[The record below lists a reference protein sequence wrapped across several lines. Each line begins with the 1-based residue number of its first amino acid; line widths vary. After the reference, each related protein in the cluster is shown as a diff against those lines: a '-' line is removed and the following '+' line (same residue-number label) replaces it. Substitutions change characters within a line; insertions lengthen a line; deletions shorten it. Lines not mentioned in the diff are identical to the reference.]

1 MSVNNHFA
9 ELDEDKNYSR
19 FSETKE
25 LEKTF
30 EWMDYESDSKVC
42 KGGLS
47 VETKSDLEGNVTAAL
62 VDGTDTNTIIISS
75 TGAGKTTR
83 TLSPYMINCTMAEED
98 LIIHDPKGELYKFFH
113 NILVEHGYEIMVIN
127 LRDPSTGDRYNLL
140 QRAAKLYKSGNKGR
154 ALEIV
159 KDIGHTIFASIVDKD
174 DPFWTDSAVSLFM
187 CYFMV
192 ACDLYEPQFVTVHA
206 IYRIHIEGQF
216 KMDRSCAILTYLE
229 EHKNSKAYEQGIQS
243 LTAPSDTKGGIFSVF
258 TKGMLNLLTNDQI
271 VDALTDS
278 TVDIEKMVFDDKP
291 TALFIITRDE
301 APDTYSCLVSNII
314 YDIYSTLIDLA
325 ESTDDITLPRTVHF
339 ILEEF
344 GNLAKLKNVDNMF
357 SAARSRNIRLVAVI
371 QSLHQMYSKYAESE
385 VKTLIGN
392 SANLVYLH
400 STDVDMVKYI
410 SDKCGTVYDAFLN
423 KEVPLLS
430 TNRLAHLDKEKGET
444 LLLCGRAYPYIT
456 YFPYISHYKM
466 IKPLKRIE
474 IPKRTPIRVRHE
486 RLISK
491 AKEIFER
498 KRSGLKNIPTFEE
511 FVNSRRA
518 REKEGILDKKDELIK
533 DIDKM
538 IAELEEKDQQ

>member
-1 MSVNNHFA
+1 MNVNKHFV

-19 FSETKE
+19 FSETRE
-25 LEKTF
+25 LEKTYK
-30 EWMDYESDSKVC
+30 WVDYGAGAIEC

-47 VETKSDLEGNVTAAL
+47 IETRLDQEGNVIGAL
-62 VDGTDTNTIIISS
+62 VDGNDTNTIIISS

-83 TLSPYMINCTMAEED
+83 ILSPYIANCIIAREN
-98 LIIHDPKGELYKFFH
+98 LIIHDPKGELYKFFYTM
-113 NILVEHGYEIMVIN
+113 LLEHGYEILVIN

-140 QRAAKLYKSGNKGR
+140 QRAARLYKFGNKGR

-159 KDIGHTIFASIVDKD
+159 KDIGHTIFSAIEDKND
-174 DPFWTDSAVSLFM
+174 LYWTDSAVSLFM

-192 ACDLYEPQFVTVHA
+192 ACDLYEPQYVTVHT
-206 IYRIHIEGQF
+206 IYRIHIEGLPR
-216 KMDRSCAILTYLE
+216 MERSNAILTYLDE
-229 EHKNSKAYEQGIQS
+229 YKNSKAYEQGIQS

-258 TKGMLNLLTNDQI
+258 SKGMLNLLTNDQI
-271 VDALTDS
+271 VDVLTDS
-278 TVDIEKMVFDDKP
+278 TIDIEKMAFNDKP

-325 ESTDDITLPRTVHF
+325 ESTDDIALPRTVHF

-344 GNLAKLKNVDNMF
+344 GNLAKLKCVDNMF
-357 SAARSRNIRLVAVI
+357 SAARSRNIRMVAVI
-371 QSLHQMYSKYAESE
+371 QSLHQMYSKYEESE

-400 STDVDMVKYI
+400 STDMDMVKYI
-410 SDKCGTVYDAFLN
+410 SDKCGTVYDTFLN

-430 TNRLAHLDKEKGET
+430 PNRLAHLEKEKGET
-444 LLLCGRAYPYIT
+444 LLLCERAYPYIT

-466 IKPLKRIE
+466 IKPLKHIE
-474 IPKRTPIRVRHE
+474 IPKRKPIRVKHG

-491 AKEIFER
+491 AKEIVESKKKGTPNF
-498 KRSGLKNIPTFEE
+498 PTFEE
-511 FVNSRRA
+511 FMASRRL
-518 REKEGILDKKDELIK
+518 REDIADKKDSLIK

-538 IAELEEKDQQ
+538 VAELEKTDQE